1 MQPFEE
7 IRRKLPAGLRL
18 EVTARYIEVRCER
31 CFVWTAILREKATGP
46 AILAAAE
53 KHRCPQA

>member
-7 IRRKLPAGLRL
+7 IRRLLPSHLRL
-18 EVTARYIEVRCER
+18 EVTARYVEIHCAR
-31 CFVWTAILREKATGP
+31 CFVWTPILREKATEL

-53 KHRCPQA
+53 KHRCPQ